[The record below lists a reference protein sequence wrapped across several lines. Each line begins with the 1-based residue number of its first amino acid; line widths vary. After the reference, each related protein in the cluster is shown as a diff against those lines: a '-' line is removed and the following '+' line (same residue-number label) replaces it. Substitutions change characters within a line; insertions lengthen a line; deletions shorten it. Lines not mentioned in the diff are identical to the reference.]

1 MLTIRLP
8 ASLEQRITYL
18 AEQTGRTKTFYI
30 REALVDYLDDV
41 GDRYLAVS
49 RLEKP
54 AKRWTLDEV
63 EQGRDLGA

>member
-8 ASLEQRITYL
+8 ESLEQRITYL

-30 REALVDYLDDV
+30 REALAEYLDDV
-41 GDRYLAVS
+41 EDRYLAVS

-54 AKRWTLDEV
+54 GKRWTLEEV
-63 EQGRDLGA
+63 EQGRDLEA